1 MASQNKPFW
10 TKANF
15 WTGSKNYVQFSKR
28 IALAVTIFWMV
39 YRIINFVVIL
49 IRPEV
54 AETLEGL
61 VEGVDK
67 AMIAN
72 MGWYTGNSSVEKAV
86 MAFSGDNKKDK
97 KSKDEDSEEDEED
110 EIDNG

>member
-1 MASQNKPFW
+1 MALQNKPFW

-15 WTGSKNYVQFSKR
+15 WTGSKNYIQFSKR
-28 IALAVTIFWMV
+28 IAFAVTIFWMV

-49 IRPEV
+49 VRPE
-54 AETLEGL
+54 AAGTLEGL
-61 VEGVDK
+61 VDGVDK

-86 MAFSGDNKKDK
+86 MAFSGNNK
-97 KSKDEDSEEDEED
+97 KSKDEDDEDDED
-110 EIDNG
+110 DVENG

>member
-54 AETLEGL
+54 ARTLEGL
-61 VEGVDK
+61 VDGVDK

-86 MAFSGDNKKDK
+86 MAFSGNNKKDK
-97 KSKDEDSEEDEED
+97 DDEEDEED
-110 EIDNG
+110 EVENG